1 MSERGTQRLVDMLAG
16 RIAPGRSELPEPMS
30 YEQTTRRMVEKV
42 EDDVRSLRRRLDAL
56 IFMVISAILTEAATR
71 FFGG

>member
-1 MSERGTQRLVDMLAG
+1 MSERGLQRLV
-16 RIAPGRSELPEPMS
+16 ELFAERASAAENSTPAASS

-56 IFMVISAILTEAATR
+56 IFMVLSAILAELATR

>member
-1 MSERGTQRLVDMLAG
+1 MLAG
-16 RIAPGRSELPEPMS
+16 RIAPRESDLPEPMS